1 MRLDFS
7 GIPNHRGLIESFIF
21 IDCVLE
27 DRRKKVRSMATFD
40 LFMKHSLELHILVAL
55 AAAFITYA
63 AVKLVDLT
71 ASAVNALGD
80 LIKSR
85 RHGPTLSAH

>member
-40 LFMKHSLELHILVAL
+40 LFMKHSLELHLLVAL
-55 AAAFITYA
+55 ATTFITYTT
-63 AVKLVDLT
+63 VKLVDLT
-71 ASAVNALGD
+71 TSAVNALAD

-85 RHGPTLSAH
+85 RHGSTVSAH